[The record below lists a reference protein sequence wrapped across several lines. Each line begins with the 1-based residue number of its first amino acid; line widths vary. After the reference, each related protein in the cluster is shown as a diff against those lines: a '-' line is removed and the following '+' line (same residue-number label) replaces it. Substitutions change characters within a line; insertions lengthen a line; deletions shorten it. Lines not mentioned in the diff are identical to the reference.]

1 MPKRSNAGRLYN
13 RGKRARH
20 TRRAAFRRRP
30 RRSKLGKPS
39 RGLRQSTYMFKRRL
53 TSVVNLN
60 DTNNGGWT
68 TITGGG
74 GMFKQWVFKLS
85 DLADTTDFSSLFR
98 RYKINAVKVQ
108 LAFSNTGSDANGYNF
123 NNNYQLQIYTAQ
135 NRSGRTD
142 EELTE
147 AEFMNIQA
155 SKKRLCLNGG
165 KPLNF
170 YMRTNQLTETYASA
184 VNTDYAVT
192 RPRYV
197 STGETGCEHYGL
209 NMFINRVDGQAFGT
223 GGAAPNTQ
231 RMRCTLTYYLS
242 FKGVE

>member
-1 MPKRSNAGRLYN
+1 
-13 RGKRARH
+13 
-20 TRRAAFRRRP
+20 
-30 RRSKLGKPS
+30 
-39 RGLRQSTYMFKRRL
+39 
-53 TSVVNLN
+53 
-60 DTNNGGWT
+60 
-68 TITGGG
+68 
-74 GMFKQWVFKLS
+74 MFKQWVFKLS
-85 DLADTTDFSSLFR
+85 DLSDLTDFALFR
-98 RYKINAVKVQ
+98 RYKINAVNVQ
-108 LAFSNTGSDANGYNF
+108 LAFSNTSADANGYNF
-123 NNNYQLQIYTAQ
+123 NNNYQLQIYTAG

-142 EELTE
+142 EEIDEPMML
-147 AEFMNIQA
+147 NIQA

-170 YMRTNQLTETYASA
+170 YMRTNQLSETYASA
-184 VNTDYAVT
+184 TNTDYVVA

-223 GGAAPNTQ
+223 GGSAGNTQ